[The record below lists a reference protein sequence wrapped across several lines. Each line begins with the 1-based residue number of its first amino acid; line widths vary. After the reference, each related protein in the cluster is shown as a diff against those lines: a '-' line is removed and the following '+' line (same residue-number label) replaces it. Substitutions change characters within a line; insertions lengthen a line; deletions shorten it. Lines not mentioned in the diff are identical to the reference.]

1 MILLQPGASR
11 SRDVALLWFAL
22 YTHRVHRPIRY
33 LQALLGYALAA
44 LLLAGP
50 AAAWSTHDLA
60 HVSSPV
66 AADTHHHHDAAGSV
80 EQHEVADEDAGADDR
95 HTTLPGEDGDGGHD
109 HMPSLSAGL
118 SAMVASAPV
127 LAAPPVTRVE
137 HASPTVLV
145 PPDNIRLPHI
155 RPPRAA

>member
-1 MILLQPGASR
+1 MAIPSRYFIDLTQPEIAAQLKRNPLVILP
-11 SRDVALLWFAL
+11 
-22 YTHRVHRPIRY
+22 
-33 LQALLGYALAA
+33 
-44 LLLAGP
+44 
-50 AAAWSTHDLA
+50 
-60 HVSSPV
+60 
-66 AADTHHHHDAAGSV
+66 AGSV